1 VDQSVPLQTVAL
13 LFQAQGEEKKWG
25 EKRCP
30 KKVLLKFDNAVDL
43 GMVFTT
49 FFFYFTFD
57 ALIVLLKSYMYQS
70 AK

>member
-30 KKVLLKFDNAVDL
+30 KKVLLKFDNAVDM

-49 FFFYFTFD
+49 FFYFTFD
-57 ALIVLLKSYMYQS
+57 ALIVPLKSYM
-70 AK
+70 